1 MKNFLKKHMLRKTR
15 TINKITILLFFIS
28 LHVASQKKLNLD
40 YSISEIDSLSK
51 KESCLI
57 IHDLGGSIKAE
68 KRTTSNTKKETKI
81 IVGDGHEGIKMHSY
95 FTDSIGYASLSRN
108 EKKYYDIKKTCK
120 YIRADYNSIIKYED
134 GTFNKRSTYFYYDK
148 DELFYIEYNESN
160 FDDNKLVKTHY
171 SLFVFEFDEKLKDD
185 QNLKNWIL
193 EKNKEIVKAVFY

>member
-1 MKNFLKKHMLRKTR
+1 M
-15 TINKITILLFFIS
+15 NKITILLFFIS

-68 KRTTSNTKKETKI
+68 KRIASNNIKETKI
-81 IVGDGHEGIKMHSY
+81 IVGNGYGGIKTHAY

-108 EKKYYDIKKTCK
+108 EKKYYDNKKTCK
-120 YIRADYNSIIKYED
+120 FIRADYNAIINFED
-134 GTFNKRSTYFYYDK
+134 GTFYKESTYFYYDK
-148 DELFYIEYNESN
+148 NELFYIEYNESD

-171 SLFVFEFDEKLKDD
+171 SLFVFEFDDKLKNRED
-185 QNLKNWIL
+185 LKNWIL
-193 EKNKEIVKAVFY
+193 EKDKEIVKSVFY

>member
-1 MKNFLKKHMLRKTR
+1 MNKT
-15 TINKITILLFFIS
+15 TILLFFIS

-57 IHDLGGSIKAE
+57 IHDFGGSIKAE
-68 KRTTSNTKKETKI
+68 KRITSNNKKETKI
-81 IVGDGHEGIKMHSY
+81 IVGNGYAGIKVHSY

-120 YIRADYNSIIKYED
+120 YIRADYNAIINYED

-148 DELFYIEYNESN
+148 NELFYIEYKESN
-160 FDDNKLVKTHY
+160 LDNNKFEKTHY
-171 SLFVFEFDEKLKDD
+171 SLFVFEFDDKLKDN

-193 EKNKEIVKAVFY
+193 KKNKEIVKAVFY

>member
-1 MKNFLKKHMLRKTR
+1 MLRKTR
-15 TINKITILLFFIS
+15 TINKITIILFLIS

-57 IHDLGGSIKAE
+57 IHDLGGIIKAE
-68 KRTTSNTKKETKI
+68 KRIASNNIKETKI
-81 IVGDGHEGIKMHSY
+81 IVGDGYGGIKVHSY
-95 FTDSIGYASLSRN
+95 FTDSLGYASLSRN
-108 EKKYYDIKKTCK
+108 EKKYYDNKKTCK
-120 YIRADYNSIIKYED
+120 FIRADYNAIINFED
-134 GTFNKRSTYFYYDK
+134 GTFNKMSTYFYYDK
-148 DELFYIEYNESN
+148 NELFYIEYNESD

-171 SLFVFEFDEKLKDD
+171 SLFVFEFDDKLKDN